1 MCVELTPFASSL
13 EDGVT
18 SRDPIVLRPGFLFLF
33 RKKKRVPRT
42 ATLSLRQS
50 CLNISEGLF
59 LAEFAQAGGR
69 WVTYSNLP
77 HKHTRGCVLPSAQTM
92 TAAPAGAV
100 ALSGGCRSSRN
111 PPRRAH
117 DAAGIPPPVLQVVSK
132 CALRE
137 KKEEGPRFPG
147 DLPAVFKRVLPAFA
161 AGILP
166 DYQALPSVL
175 PAALFPAQRPPE

>member
-92 TAAPAGAV
+92 TAAPVRAV
-100 ALSGGCRSSRN
+100 ALSGGCRSSRS
-111 PPRRAH
+111 PPRRAQRCRKAH
-117 DAAGIPPPVLQVVSK
+117 AVRPVIIGGDSPFADPRPWSPVRKTLVQQLCGGEAG
-132 CALRE
+132 
-137 KKEEGPRFPG
+137 
-147 DLPAVFKRVLPAFA
+147 
-161 AGILP
+161 GILTE
-166 DYQALPSVL
+166 LPIT
-175 PAALFPAQRPPE
+175 RD

>member
-92 TAAPAGAV
+92 TAAPVRAV
-100 ALSGGCRSSRN
+100 ALSGGCRSSRS

-132 CALRE
+132 LRPY
-137 KKEEGPRFPG
+137 GTR
-147 DLPAVFKRVLPAFA
+147 LPAQLPFSSF
-161 AGILP
+161 P
-166 DYQALPSVL
+166 DIFPFRYPSSSDSPTV
-175 PAALFPAQRPPE
+175 